1 MKITAVEPLGIA
13 DEQYHSIKDEF
24 LKNGHEFYMHTDR
37 NESAEA
43 LIERAKDS
51 EIMIVSN
58 IRIGK
63 QVLANLPKLKL
74 LNVAFTGVDHIDL
87 KACEE
92 LNISVCNAA
101 GYSTTAVSELA
112 IGLIL
117 DVYRKITETEAR
129 TRSMRAREG
138 FLGREIS
145 GKTAGIIG
153 TGAIGTRTARILKAM
168 GANVIAYSRTEKQ
181 EVRDLGIPYVGL
193 NELLDKADIVSLHV
207 PSTEN
212 TKHLIGKEQLS
223 RMKTDAIIINTARG
237 PVLDS
242 QALSEALKNG
252 TVAGAGIDV
261 YEKEP
266 PLENTHP
273 LLQAPNTVLLPHIAY
288 ATKESMKTRAEIV
301 KQNALKWMDG
311 NPQNIIQK
319 AE

>member
-1 MKITAVEPLGIA
+1 MKITAVEPLGIS
-13 DEQYHSIKDEF
+13 ENQYQKIKDEF
-24 LKNGHEFYMHTDR
+24 LKNGHDFHMHADR
-37 NESAEA
+37 DESAEA

-58 IRIGK
+58 IRIGRE
-63 QVLANLPKLKL
+63 VLEKLPKLKL

-87 KACEE
+87 QACKE

-129 TRSMRAREG
+129 TRSMRSREG

-153 TGAIGTRTARILKAM
+153 TGAIGMRTAGILHAM
-168 GANVIAYSRTEKQ
+168 GANVIAYSRTKKQ
-181 EVRDLGIPYVGL
+181 ALKDIGVRYVDLD
-193 NELLDKADIVSLHV
+193 ELLQQSDIVSLHV
-207 PSTEN
+207 PHTEQ
-212 TKHLIGKEQLS
+212 TRHLIGVKQLEQ
-223 RMKTDAIIINTARG
+223 MKASAILINTARG

-242 QALSEALKNG
+242 KALSEALTNRII
-252 TVAGAGIDV
+252 AGAGIDV

-273 LLQAPNTVLLPHIAY
+273 LLRAPNTVLLPHIAY
-288 ATKESMKTRAEIV
+288 ATEEAMKIRAEII
-301 KQNALKWMDG
+301 KENALKWMNG
-311 NPQNIIQK
+311 NPQNIIHRV
-319 AE
+319 E